1 MKYIIT
7 EEQLNNATKSIIE
20 LIDKEGIIN
29 ASKFVSGYHNLKELL
44 GDYEIPEK
52 LKINTIK
59 NYIDTKTDG
68 GIHLGEL
75 DEEPIPYYEDS
86 DGYYHHIEYLSYSY
100 VIVNVC
106 GGYENQIDKGEYQVY
121 YDKLTSKTLDDII
134 DMLINHS

>member
-20 LIDKEGIIN
+20 LIDKEGIIT
-29 ASKFVSGYHNLKELL
+29 ASKFVSGYYNLKELL
-44 GDYEIPEK
+44 GDYEIPK
-52 LKINTIK
+52 QLKIDTIK

-86 DGYYHHIEYLSYSY
+86 DGYHHIEYLSYSY
-100 VIVNVC
+100 VIVNVW

-134 DMLINHS
+134 EMLISHS